1 MGNLAIQERIR
12 PGDRSRALVY
22 HRFPMAKAVGFP
34 ILAWQIS
41 APDGTPV
48 VRERYWVTFQP
59 GEIRLCDGCH
69 GVNELNQTGQGP
81 SSNEPEALRLL
92 IQKWKADQAIM
103 VFGNGFEGQ

>member
-1 MGNLAIQERIR
+1 
-12 PGDRSRALVY
+12 
-22 HRFPMAKAVGFP
+22 MAKAVGFP